1 MSITLLSPD
10 KKEKAIQL
18 SSLQTNLVSLII
30 VKDGNHLS
38 FSVVDAGDGSQ
49 YDFDLGEGR
58 AAEFALAFLGLK
70 LVEGE
75 E

>member
-1 MSITLLSPD
+1 MSVTLLRPD

-18 SSLQTNLVSLII
+18 SSLQTHQVFLTV

-38 FSVVDAGDGSQ
+38 FSVVDAGDGIQ

-58 AAEFALAFLGLK
+58 AAEFALAFIGLK